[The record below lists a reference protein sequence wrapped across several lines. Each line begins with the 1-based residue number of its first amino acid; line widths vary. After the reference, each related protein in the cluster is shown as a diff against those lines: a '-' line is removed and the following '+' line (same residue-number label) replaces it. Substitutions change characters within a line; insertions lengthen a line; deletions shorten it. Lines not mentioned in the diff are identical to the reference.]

1 MSYLEQITIGIP
13 VRIDSWE
20 RKRNLLALLHYISSS
35 GMRVH
40 VWDAGSEE
48 CQFPDDICSKIT
60 YTYERDE
67 NLVYHKTRY
76 VNLLLREISTPI
88 VAIWDADIIFSLSQ
102 LEVSIQAII
111 ERKYVMSIPYNG
123 VVKMLSKK
131 QSEAYILSGQRY
143 DHLVSHDDMYARL
156 MWRPSCGGVFVVD
169 REKYLRSGGDNER
182 FISWGPE
189 DAERIRRMEILGESV
204 HWTNG
209 GPLYHLWHPRGEN
222 SRYSIEKLAFINRME
237 FIKVCSM
244 GQNEL
249 HAYVKSW

>member
-1 MSYLEQITIGIP
+1 MS
-13 VRIDSWE
+13 V
-20 RKRNLLALLHYISSS
+20 
-35 GMRVH
+35 
-40 VWDAGSEE
+40 
-48 CQFPDDICSKIT
+48 PDDICSKIT

-102 LEVSIQAII
+102 LEASIQAII

-131 QSEAYILSGQRY
+131 QSETYILSGQME
-143 DHLVSHDDMYARL
+143 DHYTTY
-156 MWRPSCGGVFVVD
+156 G
-169 REKYLRSGGDNER
+169 
-182 FISWGPE
+182 
-189 DAERIRRMEILGESV
+189 IL
-204 HWTNG
+204 
-209 GPLYHLWHPRGEN
+209 GEN

-249 HAYVKSW
+249 RAYVKSW

>member
-102 LEVSIQAII
+102 LEASIQAII

-169 REKYLRSGGDNER
+169 REKYLRYGGDNER

-222 SRYSIEKLAFINRME
+222 PDIL
-237 FIKVCSM
+237 
-244 GQNEL
+244 
-249 HAYVKSW
+249 

>member
-88 VAIWDADIIFSLSQ
+88 VAI
-102 LEVSIQAII
+102 
-111 ERKYVMSIPYNG
+111 
-123 VVKMLSKK
+123 
-131 QSEAYILSGQRY
+131 
-143 DHLVSHDDMYARL
+143 
-156 MWRPSCGGVFVVD
+156 
-169 REKYLRSGGDNER
+169 
-182 FISWGPE
+182 
-189 DAERIRRMEILGESV
+189 
-204 HWTNG
+204 
-209 GPLYHLWHPRGEN
+209 
-222 SRYSIEKLAFINRME
+222 
-237 FIKVCSM
+237 
-244 GQNEL
+244 
-249 HAYVKSW
+249 

>member
-102 LEVSIQAII
+102 LEQFQ
-111 ERKYVMSIPYNG
+111 Y
-123 VVKMLSKK
+123 K
-131 QSEAYILSGQRY
+131 QL
-143 DHLVSHDDMYARL
+143 
-156 MWRPSCGGVFVVD
+156 
-169 REKYLRSGGDNER
+169 
-182 FISWGPE
+182 
-189 DAERIRRMEILGESV
+189 
-204 HWTNG
+204 
-209 GPLYHLWHPRGEN
+209 
-222 SRYSIEKLAFINRME
+222 
-237 FIKVCSM
+237 
-244 GQNEL
+244 
-249 HAYVKSW
+249 